1 VRKIIKVLYNLHLN
15 TFKIYNKII
24 KELYKM
30 KKITKLNDLRFNITE
45 DMNNM
50 FIEVVMLRQMLKEN
64 KLSNK
69 DRKLLE
75 KELTEL
81 TTLFVM
87 EFKKNNVEE
96 RKLYNEL
103 INK

>member
-1 VRKIIKVLYNLHLN
+1 
-15 TFKIYNKII
+15 
-24 KELYKM
+24 M

-75 KELTEL
+75 KELKEL

-96 RKLYNEL
+96 RKIYNEL

>member
-1 VRKIIKVLYNLHLN
+1 M
-15 TFKIYNKII
+15 
-24 KELYKM
+24 KE
-30 KKITKLNDLRFNITE
+30 ITKLNDLRFNITE
-45 DMNNM
+45 DMNNI

-75 KELTEL
+75 KELKEL

>member
-1 VRKIIKVLYNLHLN
+1 
-15 TFKIYNKII
+15 
-24 KELYKM
+24 
-30 KKITKLNDLRFNITE
+30 
-45 DMNNM
+45 MNNI

>member
-1 VRKIIKVLYNLHLN
+1 
-15 TFKIYNKII
+15 
-24 KELYKM
+24 M

-87 EFKKNNVEE
+87 EFKKNDVEE

>member
-1 VRKIIKVLYNLHLN
+1 
-15 TFKIYNKII
+15 
-24 KELYKM
+24 M

-45 DMNNM
+45 EMYNM

>member
-1 VRKIIKVLYNLHLN
+1 
-15 TFKIYNKII
+15 
-24 KELYKM
+24 M

-75 KELTEL
+75 KELKEL

>member
-1 VRKIIKVLYNLHLN
+1 
-15 TFKIYNKII
+15 
-24 KELYKM
+24 M
-30 KKITKLNDLRFNITE
+30 KKNTKLNDLRFNITE

-87 EFKKNNVEE
+87 ELKKNNVEE

>member
-1 VRKIIKVLYNLHLN
+1 
-15 TFKIYNKII
+15 
-24 KELYKM
+24 M
-30 KKITKLNDLRFNITE
+30 KKNTKLNDLRFNITE

-75 KELTEL
+75 KELKEL
-81 TTLFVM
+81 TALFVM